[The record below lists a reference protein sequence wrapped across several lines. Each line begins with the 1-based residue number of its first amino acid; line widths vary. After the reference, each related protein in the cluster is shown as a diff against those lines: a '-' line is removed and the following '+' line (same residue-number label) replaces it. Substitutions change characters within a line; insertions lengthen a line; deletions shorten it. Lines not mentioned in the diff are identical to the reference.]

1 MTERQ
6 PNERLIAHIGFPPP
20 PHRIEASRGPVALF
34 LGKLALA
41 LLLLVAIALPVSVL
55 GFTSE
60 ATALLTDTGLSLGL
74 GSPAPQVHVSLR
86 ECDYHRST
94 GRYGTSGWD
103 CVFQLVDGEVTR
115 EHAVELDGEE
125 EAQLQRG
132 AGVLWGKPGLYWP
145 AGVLLGRWLDYLMLL
160 AISGLLLY
168 LCYVVARMVS
178 RASEKLSLARNG
190 YVRTV
195 ELLTRGGNA
204 LFTFLDDS
212 GIRRY
217 QQAKS
222 HNALLQLDALLTTGV
237 ALVGGQKAIL
247 LDDALRPLK
256 LPEEQRKAILARVDE
271 VFRAGMIRR
280 ALPPQPGDAAT
291 MLGRIERIEAQLAAS
306 EDPATLARLYNDAW
320 RLSWDNDDASL
331 TRRVF
336 DARDAIALR
345 LGPER
350 AWLALLQSRE
360 QFVAL
365 DH

>member
-6 PNERLIAHIGFPPP
+6 PNERLIEHIGFPPP

-41 LLLLVAIALPVSVL
+41 LLLLVAIALPVSVM

-60 ATALLTDTGLSLGL
+60 AKALLTDTGLSLGL

-86 ECDYHRST
+86 ECDYYRST

-115 EHAVELDGEE
+115 EHAVELDSEE
-125 EAQLQRG
+125 EAQLHRG
-132 AGVLWGKPGLYWP
+132 AGVIWGKLGLYWP
-145 AGVLLGRWLDYLMLL
+145 AGVMLGRWLDYLLLL
-160 AISGLLLY
+160 AISGLLFY
-168 LCYVVARMVS
+168 VCYVVARMAA
-178 RASEKLSLARNG
+178 RASELSLARNG
-190 YVRTV
+190 HVRTV
-195 ELLTRGGNA
+195 DLLTRGGNA

-212 GIRRY
+212 GTRRY
-217 QQAKS
+217 QQAES
-222 HNALLQLDALLTTGV
+222 HNAPLHLDALLTTGV

-247 LDDALRPLK
+247 LADALRPLK

-291 MLGRIERIEAQLAAS
+291 MLGRIARIEAELAAS

-320 RLSWDNDDASL
+320 RLSWDNDDAGL

-336 DARDAIALR
+336 DARDAIAVR

>member
-6 PNERLIAHIGFPPP
+6 PNERLIEYIGFPPP
-20 PHRIEASRGPVALF
+20 PHRIGARRGPVALF
-34 LGKLALA
+34 LGKLALG
-41 LLLLVAIALPVSVL
+41 LLLLVAIALPVSVM

-86 ECDYHRST
+86 ECDYYRST

-115 EHAVELDGEE
+115 EHAVELDSEE
-125 EAQLQRG
+125 EAQLHRG
-132 AGVLWGKPGLYWP
+132 AGVIWGKLGLYWP
-145 AGVLLGRWLDYLMLL
+145 AGVMLGRWLAYLMLF
-160 AISGLLLY
+160 AISGLLFY
-168 LCYVVARMVS
+168 VCYVVARMVS
-178 RASEKLSLARNG
+178 RARELSLARNG
-190 YVRTV
+190 HVRTV
-195 ELLTRGGNA
+195 DLLTRGGNA

-212 GIRRY
+212 GTRRY
-217 QQAKS
+217 QQAES
-222 HNALLQLDALLTTGV
+222 HNAPLHLDALLTTGV

-247 LDDALRPLK
+247 LADALRPLK

-291 MLGRIERIEAQLAAS
+291 MLGRIARIEAELAAS

-320 RLSWDNDDASL
+320 RLSWDNDDAGLS
-331 TRRVF
+331 RRVF